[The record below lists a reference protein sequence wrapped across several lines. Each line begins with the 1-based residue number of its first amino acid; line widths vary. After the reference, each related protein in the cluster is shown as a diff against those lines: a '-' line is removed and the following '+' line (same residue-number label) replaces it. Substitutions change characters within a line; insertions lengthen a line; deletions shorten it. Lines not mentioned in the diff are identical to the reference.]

1 VELEQFY
8 LALKTAFASEYAFL
22 VKAQNFH
29 WNVVGRLF
37 AQDHGL
43 FERIYTEVEEV
54 IDDFAENLRKVGTFV
69 PASLSQMGELS
80 VIADAPEVVDAPP
93 SADLMLAM
101 LLEDSDKMVS
111 LFRVLFELAEEYGYH
126 GLSNFL
132 ADRQDAHS
140 KHSWMLR
147 SSLRV

>member
-1 VELEQFY
+1 MELEQFY

-43 FERIYTEVEEV
+43 FERIYTEVEGIV
-54 IDDFAENLRKVGTFV
+54 DDFAENLRKVGTFV
-69 PASLSQMGELS
+69 PASLAQMGDLS
-80 VIADAPEVVDAPP
+80 VVADAAEVGDAPP
-93 SADLMLAM
+93 PAELMMQM
-101 LLEDSDKMVS
+101 LLDDSDRMVS